1 MSKRFLFLSVV
12 IFALVVVSVS
22 TGLSAPKQLWTYG
35 TTSKSSG
42 FFAIEVFIAQ
52 MINKHVPEVSC
63 NPIETGAVL
72 DNWTRLGKGELEIGF
87 GASAGDWQAA
97 NGEGQFKGNPIKNG
111 RVLWV
116 DGFTTYNWVVHA
128 SSGIKTIHDLN
139 GKRVDV
145 GIPGSTSEEQ
155 AMWVLKLL
163 GVKPKDI
170 LKGSTG
176 DSVTSMQD
184 RRTDAWQKGC
194 ANPDSAILSL
204 LATTPISIL
213 NFSDKDLDT
222 LQADR
227 PYVGK
232 ATVPANV
239 YKGVPAFKTY
249 GGYLGVIIRADI
261 PQELQYKVIKAVHVH
276 WDDFLATFPQYKS
289 SPDFLKLTA
298 ENAVAPLSAGTVQY
312 LQEKGYS
319 VPVKLIPPEYKKK

>member
-1 MSKRFLFLSVV
+1 MNKKFLFLSAV
-12 IFALVVVSVS
+12 IFALVMVSVS

-72 DNWTRLGKGELEIGF
+72 DNWTRMGKGELEIAF
-87 GASAGDWQAA
+87 GASAGDWQAV
-97 NGEGQFKGNPIKNG
+97 NGEGQFKGKPVKNG

-116 DGFTTYNWVVHA
+116 DGFTTYNWVVHTD
-128 SSGIKTIHDLN
+128 SGIKSIHDLN

-145 GIPGSTSEEQ
+145 GIAGSTSEEQ

-170 LKGSTG
+170 LRGSTT
-176 DSVTSMQD
+176 DSVEGMQN

-204 LATTPISIL
+204 MAATPISIL
-213 NFSDKDLDT
+213 NFSDKDLDK
-222 LQADR
+222 LVADR

-239 YKGVPAFKTY
+239 YKGVAAFNTY
-249 GGYLGVIIRADI
+249 GGALGVIIRADI
-261 PQELQYKVIKAVHVH
+261 PQELQYKVIKAAHAH
-276 WDDFLATFPQYKS
+276 WDDFLAAFPQYKT

-298 ENAVAPLSAGTVQY
+298 ENTVAPLAAGTVQY
-312 LQEKGYS
+312 LVEKGYS
-319 VPVKLIPPEYKKK
+319 VPEKFIPPEYKKK